1 MTFTKPTATK
11 ESITQFIQQHASWM
25 EVYLDK
31 NHPTRLKYPKTQY
44 YYWDLDTVEG
54 LNDAM
59 KQIESSYDF
68 DFDYDAI
75 NNEVKLKDGIE
86 GIIIYCDGYS
96 LHGGD
101 VNITPIMKGQDVNI
115 DHLKNVFGSM
125 DIKDVS
131 WVVVTSASELCDD
144 YGYDREDLIE
154 EIQNGEKG
162 FAEYFKMVS

>member
-1 MTFTKPTATK
+1 MSFTKPTATK

-31 NHPTRLKYPKTQY
+31 NHPTRLKYPKAQY
-44 YYWDLDTVEG
+44 HYWNLDTVEG

-75 NNEVKLKDGIE
+75 NNEVKLKDE
-86 GIIIYCDGYS
+86 YKGIIIYYDGYR
-96 LHGGD
+96 GD
-101 VNITPIMKGQDVNI
+101 VKVTPIMKGQDVNI
-115 DHLKNVFGSM
+115 DHLRNVFGSM

-144 YGYDREDLIE
+144 YGYGREDLIE
-154 EIQNGEKG
+154 EVQNGEQG

>member
-1 MTFTKPTATK
+1 MAFTKPTATK

-86 GIIIYCDGYS
+86 GIIIYYDGYRR
-96 LHGGD
+96 D
-101 VNITPIMKGQDVNI
+101 VNITPVMKGQDVNI
-115 DHLKNVFGSM
+115 YHLKDVFDSM
-125 DIKDVS
+125 DIKDS
-131 WVVVTSASELCDD
+131 WVFVVTSASELCDD
-144 YGYDREDLIE
+144 YGYEREDLIE